1 MAEAFLRHLAKDRFE
16 AVSAGLEPG
25 TINPLVIEVM
35 REVGIDISR
44 HGVNSVFE
52 LFKQGRLF
60 QYVITVCD
68 ESSGERCPIFPGIIT
83 RLHWSFDDP
92 SRFEGSHEEKLAKT
106 RLVRDQI
113 RDKIK
118 EFVASL

>member
-1 MAEAFLRHLAKDRFE
+1 M
-16 AVSAGLEPG
+16 SAGLEPG

-35 REVGIDISR
+35 REEGIDISQN
-44 HGVNSVFE
+44 GVNSVFE

-68 ESSGERCPIFPGIIT
+68 ESSGERCPIFPGIIN
-83 RLHWSFDDP
+83 RLHWGFDDP
-92 SRFEGSHEEKLAKT
+92 SRFAGNHQEKLEQT

-118 EFVASL
+118 AFVESY